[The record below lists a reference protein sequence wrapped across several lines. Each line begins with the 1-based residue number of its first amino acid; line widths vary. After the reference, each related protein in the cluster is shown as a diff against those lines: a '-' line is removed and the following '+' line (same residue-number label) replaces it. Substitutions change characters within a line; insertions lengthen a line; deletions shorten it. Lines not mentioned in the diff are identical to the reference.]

1 LHQTFYEEPRPDAGE
16 ELERSFGPFVT
27 EEQHVN
33 VFSTDFRK
41 LAAAAEALTA
51 SVAVDLEAAI
61 DNLDLLFRWL
71 VLRMVEAN
79 TTSLLKSFELLDKL
93 LEALR
98 GVGYRLSETEAALL
112 LPTLLDKS
120 GHNIVQVRDNLAR
133 HLQTLIP
140 IAVDLCQSSVR
151 FCLDKLYALVGVG
164 PVSPATL
171 LWVPSRCLCV
181 CLCPC
186 VASSGAVY

>member
-1 LHQTFYEEPRPDAGE
+1 MLQTFYEEPRPDAGE
-16 ELERSFGPFVT
+16 ELERAFGPFVT
-27 EEQHVN
+27 EEQHAN

-41 LAAAAEALTA
+41 LAAAAEALTE

-93 LEALR
+93 LDALQ

-120 GHNIVQVRDNLAR
+120 GHNIVQVRDNLRR
-133 HLQTLIP
+133 HLNNVIP
-140 IAVDLCQSSVR
+140 VGINSSPSLVKSTMFAFESFVR
-151 FCLDKLYALVGVG
+151 
-164 PVSPATL
+164 SPWLSVPCARRVRC
-171 LWVPSRCLCV
+171 VPSRCLRVCV
-181 CLCPC
+181 CLL
-186 VASSGAVY
+186 A